1 MEDIMKIFNRKQVEL
16 QFVDVKVS
24 LKVNLAA
31 LTTDILFDSSDDADK
46 VFEVLNYQ
54 ETIDGC
60 YNIVDK
66 VSSKIIRLTGEIVV
80 KFLHTNTLVVT
91 VYKNW
96 EEL

>member
-1 MEDIMKIFNRKQVEL
+1 MEVIMKIFNRKQVEL

-46 VFEVLNYQ
+46 VFEVLNHQ

>member
-1 MEDIMKIFNRKQVEL
+1 MKIFNRKQVEL
-16 QFVDVKVS
+16 QFIDVKVS
-24 LKVNLAA
+24 LKVDDAA
-31 LTTDILFDSSDDADK
+31 LSTDILFDTSDDADK

>member
-1 MEDIMKIFNRKQVEL
+1 MKIFNRKQVEL
-16 QFVDVKVS
+16 QFIDVKVS

-31 LTTDILFDSSDDADK
+31 LSTDILFDTSDDADK

>member
-24 LKVNLAA
+24 LKVDLAA
-31 LTTDILFDSSDDADK
+31 LSTDILFDSSDDADK

>member
-1 MEDIMKIFNRKQVEL
+1 MEVIMKIFNRKQVEL

-46 VFEVLNYQ
+46 VFEVLNHQ

-91 VYKNW
+91 VYNNW

>member
-1 MEDIMKIFNRKQVEL
+1 MKIFNRKQVEL
-16 QFVDVKVS
+16 QFIDVKVS
-24 LKVNLAA
+24 LKVDDAA
-31 LTTDILFDSSDDADK
+31 LSTDILFDTSDDADK
-46 VFEVLNYQ
+46 VFEVLNNQ
-54 ETIDGC
+54 ETIDGW

-66 VSSKIIRLTGEIVV
+66 VSSKIIKLTGEIFV

>member
-1 MEDIMKIFNRKQVEL
+1 MKIFNRKQVEL

-24 LKVNLAA
+24 LKVDLAA
-31 LTTDILFDSSDDADK
+31 LSTDILFDSSDDADK
-46 VFEVLNYQ
+46 VFEVLNHK

-66 VSSKIIRLTGEIVV
+66 VSSKIIRLTGKIVV

-91 VYKNW
+91 VYNNW
-96 EEL
+96 EEI

>member
-1 MEDIMKIFNRKQVEL
+1 MKIFNRKQVEL

-31 LTTDILFDSSDDADK
+31 LSTDILFDSSDDADK
-46 VFEVLNYQ
+46 VFEVLNHQ

-91 VYKNW
+91 VYNNW

>member
-24 LKVNLAA
+24 LKVDLAA

-46 VFEVLNYQ
+46 VFEVLNHQ